1 MVQSSE
7 MLQRER
13 HGELE
18 SKLFHASHGFVST
31 REKDKPV
38 VWPSLDTLQIFKNK
52 SRFRAHG
59 TGIGFNMYVVFSY
72 ELILFLEIWLLEVF
86 LLMNKV
92 KQNAFNKFLFEIGS
106 LSLEIPGVFVESL
119 FR

>member
-1 MVQSSE
+1 
-7 MLQRER
+7 
-13 HGELE
+13 
-18 SKLFHASHGFVST
+18 
-31 REKDKPV
+31 
-38 VWPSLDTLQIFKNK
+38 
-52 SRFRAHG
+52 
-59 TGIGFNMYVVFSY
+59 MYVVFSY